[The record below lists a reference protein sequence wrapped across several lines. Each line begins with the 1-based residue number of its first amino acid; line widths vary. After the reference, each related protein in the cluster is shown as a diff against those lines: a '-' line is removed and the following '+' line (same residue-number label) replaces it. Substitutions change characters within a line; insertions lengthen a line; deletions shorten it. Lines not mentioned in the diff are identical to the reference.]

1 MTVTLH
7 EWTSADKEALIAL
20 CNAVDRTFLSDRL
33 PYPYTEADA
42 DWWLEMVTENA
53 GKEGVWRSIRAKGQL
68 VGSISVERMDGGG
81 QAIGEIGYMILTSC
95 WSQGIGTEAVRQICE
110 IAFQELALEQIVGQ
124 VFPENVASARVL
136 EKNGFRLE
144 ETKTGAFEKG
154 GKAMDVRVYQKSK
167 AVLDI
172 THHYI
177 EIGTGFPLIL
187 LHGNGEDSSYFVHQ
201 IEAFSTHF
209 RVIALDTRGHGQTP
223 RGNAPFTIRQFAED
237 LIGFMDRHNIEKA
250 HILGFSDG
258 GNIALVF
265 AMAHPERV
273 EKLILN
279 GANLDASGV
288 KRSTQIP
295 IEIGY
300 RIAKHFARKSPEAR
314 KNAELLGLMVN
325 DPNVR
330 PEELSRIQAPT
341 LVIAG
346 SKDMIKESHTR
357 LIAQSI
363 PWAELVLIPGNHFV
377 ANKNPEAFNEAVMR
391 FLNPMK

>member
-42 DWWLEMVTENA
+42 DWWLEMVTENE

-110 IAFQELALEQIVGQ
+110 IAFQELALEQIIGQ

-144 ETKTGAFEKG
+144 ETKTGAVVKG

-341 LVIAG
+341 LLIAG

-377 ANKNPEAFNEAVMR
+377 ANINPEAFNEAVMR